1 MLETTINE
9 VLTKDTVT
17 NKIFLGVFARD
28 ELPLKVKYP
37 SCLIFNTA
45 PRINKGE
52 HWLALHYNE
61 KGFCNFFDS
70 YGKDPSKF
78 LITDYIEKT
87 STDWNYNK
95 KRIQGSMPY
104 CGHYCV
110 FYLLFKA
117 RGKDLAFFNN
127 FGLNYLEND
136 KEISKLIDN
145 FE

>member
-45 PRINKGE
+45 PRVNKGE

-78 LITDYIEKT
+78 
-87 STDWNYNK
+87 
-95 KRIQGSMPY
+95 
-104 CGHYCV
+104 
-110 FYLLFKA
+110 
-117 RGKDLAFFNN
+117 
-127 FGLNYLEND
+127 
-136 KEISKLIDN
+136 
-145 FE
+145 